1 MWTEAAKKAK
11 RELQSEH
18 VPVTE
23 QEDNSVKDEECET
36 KDKTQQRKRTINLQL
51 SFSCGK
57 EHKMKMMRLSIA
69 QSATAR
75 NIQKQAAT
83 SLGVAET

>member
-1 MWTEAAKKAK
+1 MTEGVAVA
-11 RELQSEH
+11 EE
-18 VPVTE
+18 
-23 QEDNSVKDEECET
+23 EDNSVKDEACET
-36 KDKTQQRKRTINLQL
+36 KDKTQQQKKRTINLQL

-57 EHKMKMMRLSIA
+57 ERKMKMMRLLVA

-83 SLGVAET
+83 SLGVVET